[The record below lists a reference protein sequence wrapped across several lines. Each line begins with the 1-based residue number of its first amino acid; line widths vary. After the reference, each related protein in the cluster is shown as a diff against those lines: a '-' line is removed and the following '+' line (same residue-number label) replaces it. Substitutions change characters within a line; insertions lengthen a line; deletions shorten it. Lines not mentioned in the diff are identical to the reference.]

1 MDLTDATEAVLE
13 GGARILQLRHKGHYS
28 RQAFEQAQ
36 QIAGL
41 CRIAQAML
49 IVNDRADVASL
60 LNAGLHL
67 GQDDLPPGAARK
79 LIINSPLGFSTHNE
93 AQLRNAIAEPAD
105 YLALGPIFE
114 TRSKNNPDPVVGL
127 EELRRLRA
135 ITDRPLVAI
144 GGITRETAATVL
156 AAGADA
162 VAVISDLLPQH
173 CTRQTLRLRT
183 EEWVQLLKN

>member
-49 IVNDRADVASL
+49 IVNDRADVAYL

-79 LIINSPLGFSTHNE
+79 LIINSPLGLSTHNE
-93 AQLRNAIAEPAD
+93 GQLRNAIAEPAD

-135 ITDRPLVAI
+135 MTDRPLVAI

-173 CTRQTLRLRT
+173 CTRQALRART
-183 EEWVQLLKN
+183 EQWVQLLKK